1 MRDGA
6 IEAAEMQ
13 LNAPVSS
20 STPGSSGKPSC
31 DNTAPEE
38 RNSFDVYTAERAS
51 SKVTDVLPAHHT
63 TGVDAMEFTTS
74 SKNFGVDSGEA
85 QASLCN
91 AGDDRHSFTVG
102 DVSDVVGAFGDGCTS
117 SATAAGGLI
126 ICTYIF
132 YIYIL
137 MF

>member
-38 RNSFDVYTAERAS
+38 RNSFDVDTAERAS
-51 SKVTDVLPAHHT
+51 SQVTDVLPARHT

-85 QASLCN
+85 QASPCN

-132 YIYIL
+132 I
-137 MF
+137 FT

>member
-38 RNSFDVYTAERAS
+38 INSFDVDTAERAS
-51 SKVTDVLPAHHT
+51 SQVTDVLPARHT

-74 SKNFGVDSGEA
+74 SKNLGVDSGEA

-91 AGDDRHSFTVG
+91 AIVDRQSCTAG
-102 DVSDVVGAFGDGCTS
+102 DVRGAAISFCGLLELLYCGDRCS
-117 SATAAGGLI
+117 LLLATH
-126 ICTYIF
+126 F
-132 YIYIL
+132 
-137 MF
+137 